1 MHLLRHTALASVM
14 FLACGLAAAQGH
26 PPPQNVVALSSSA
39 ELEVTKDLLT
49 VTLNATRD
57 GAEAAGV
64 QAALKQVLDA
74 ALNEA
79 KKSAQPG
86 AMEVRTGNFSLYPR
100 YSRDGRISGWQGN
113 AELVLEG
120 KDTQRVAQT
129 AGKLQGM
136 NITNV
141 GYSLSREL
149 REKHEAAVTAEAIK
163 KYQAKAADVARQFG
177 FSGYTLREVAV
188 QSSEPG
194 FAPMP
199 RMMSMAKGAAEA
211 ADAALPV
218 EPGKGTITV
227 NVSGSV
233 VLAK

>member
-1 MHLLRHTALASVM
+1 MHLLRHTALASVLFM
-14 FLACGLAAAQGH
+14 TCGMAAAQSY

-64 QAALKQVLDA
+64 QTALQQVLDA

-129 AGKLQGM
+129 AGKLKGM

-141 GYSLSREL
+141 GYGLSREL
-149 REKHEAAVTAEAIK
+149 REKHETAVTAEAIK

-188 QSSEPG
+188 QAHEPG
-194 FAPMP
+194 FAPVP
-199 RMMSMAKGAAEA
+199 RMMSMTKGAEA

-233 VLAK
+233 VLTK

>member
-14 FLACGLAAAQGH
+14 FLACGLAAAQSY

-79 KKSAQPG
+79 KKSALPG

-100 YSRDGRISGWQGN
+100 YSRDGRISGWQGT

-120 KDTQRVAQT
+120 LHQHLKLAREDLDSRVSY
-129 AGKLQGM
+129 K
-136 NITNV
+136 
-141 GYSLSREL
+141 
-149 REKHEAAVTAEAIK
+149 EALKFTLLK
-163 KYQAKAADVARQFG
+163 PHARG
-177 FSGYTLREVAV
+177 TRGRGEV
-188 QSSEPG
+188 
-194 FAPMP
+194 
-199 RMMSMAKGAAEA
+199 
-211 ADAALPV
+211 
-218 EPGKGTITV
+218 
-227 NVSGSV
+227 N
-233 VLAK
+233 

>member
-1 MHLLRHTALASVM
+1 MPLFFRHTALASAL
-14 FLACGLAAAQGH
+14 FLTCGLAAAQSY
-26 PPPQNVVALSSSA
+26 PPPQNVVALSTSA
-39 ELEVTKDLLT
+39 ELEVTKDLLS
-49 VTLNATRD
+49 VSLNATRD

-64 QAALKQVLDA
+64 QAALKQVLDTT
-74 ALNEA
+74 LNEA
-79 KKSAQPG
+79 KKAAQPG

-100 YSRDGRISGWQGN
+100 YSRDGRISGWQGS

-129 AGKLQGM
+129 AGKLQSM

-163 KYQAKAADVARQFG
+163 KYQVKAAEVARQFG

-194 FAPMP
+194 FAPAP
-199 RMMSMAKGAAEA
+199 RMMSMAKGAEA

-227 NVSGSV
+227 NVNGSV
-233 VLAK
+233 VLK